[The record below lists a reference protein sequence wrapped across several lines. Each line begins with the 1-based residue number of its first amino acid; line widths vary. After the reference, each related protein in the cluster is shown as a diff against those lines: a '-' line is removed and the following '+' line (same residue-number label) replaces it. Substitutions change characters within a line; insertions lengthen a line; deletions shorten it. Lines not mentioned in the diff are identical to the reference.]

1 MGISEF
7 IEHLP
12 IADKWKAVLIDISLQ
27 SGALLLMKHDTNFVT
42 VFLSIFGGFL
52 LVCRFVKIVI
62 DTKKSYHEAM
72 TAKIEHEKK
81 KNEAI

>member
-1 MGISEF
+1 MGIQEF
-7 IEHLP
+7 IERLP
-12 IADKWKAVLIDISLQ
+12 ITEKWKSILIDLGLEG
-27 SGALLLMKHDTNFVT
+27 GALLLMKHDTNFIT
-42 VFLSIFGGFL
+42 VFLSILGGVL

-81 KNEAI
+81 RNETI